1 MYHYYDILL
10 WYIHLR
16 WIFNDINH
24 PASLGYPHDLGNIH
38 ITISGWWFKTWLLW
52 LSIQLGIVT
61 PSDEVIFIE
70 GFKPPTRPLLL
81 LLLFIYY
88 YYYIYNIHRILHRV
102 IHLYVAIY
110 RTHIYV
116 YIHIYTYNTCR
127 IQQNTFGKLF
137 HGSSPLWL
145 LVAGLS
151 PISKQTKLLVWRFHN
166 SSKYVLCHHVSSLE
180 NRSFKT

>member
-1 MYHYYDILL
+1 MAFMTFH
-10 WYIHLR
+10 
-16 WIFNDINH
+16 
-24 PASLGYPHDLGNIH
+24 SVGNSNPIWRSH
-38 ITISGWWFKTWLLW
+38 IYRGLQTTNQTI
-52 LSIQLGIVT
+52 II
-61 PSDEVIFIE
+61 IIIY
-70 GFKPPTRPLLL
+70 LLL
-81 LLLFIYY
+81 LL
-88 YYYIYNIHRILHRV
+88 YIYNIHRILHRV

-116 YIHIYTYNTCR
+116 YIHIYTYITCR